1 MPTPLTT
8 LQGFYF
14 YNLIPKRRRFGT
26 DIKINIRLKR
36 RRFGIVELKYRNPS
50 SSHLILCCAV
60 SPSSFSFLTSLK
72 LSPIVTISNFVKL
85 SHTIQKLLTSY
96 IEWVNGNNRNIN
108 EVCDGDIYLSSKQIF
123 SFLALKVSK
132 LLQKR
137 EMVKSFF
144 NSMIFFA
151 PNFNRALNS
160 IKKIL
165 KRRLIFIKER
175 GRLFGSDTIVGSIA
189 LYHCFNVKDKS

>member
-1 MPTPLTT
+1 M
-8 LQGFYF
+8 
-14 YNLIPKRRRFGT
+14 
-26 DIKINIRLKR
+26 
-36 RRFGIVELKYRNPS
+36 
-50 SSHLILCCAV
+50 
-60 SPSSFSFLTSLK
+60 
-72 LSPIVTISNFVKL
+72 
-85 SHTIQKLLTSY
+85 
-96 IEWVNGNNRNIN
+96 NGNNRNIN

-189 LYHCFNVKDKS
+189 LYHCFNVTDKS